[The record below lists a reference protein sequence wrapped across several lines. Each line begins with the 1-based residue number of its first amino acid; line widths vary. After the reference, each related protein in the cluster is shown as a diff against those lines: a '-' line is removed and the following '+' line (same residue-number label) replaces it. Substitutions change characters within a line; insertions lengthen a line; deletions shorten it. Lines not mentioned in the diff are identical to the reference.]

1 MKNMIAGEKGLAT
14 SSKASSLER
23 DETKFEDGGA
33 GYLFVVLDNNG
44 WWIEMV

>member
-14 SSKASSLER
+14 SSKACSLER
-23 DETKFEDGGA
+23 DETEFDDGGA

-44 WWIEMV
+44 

>member
-14 SSKASSLER
+14 SSKACSLER
-23 DETKFEDGGA
+23 DETEIDNVGA

-44 WWIEMV
+44 